1 MTGSRLP
8 PSPRV
13 EEIQRHLADHDVP
26 VELGPIQ
33 RAGTQGEMTSLYCR
47 DPVGSLIEISH
58 YPV

>member
-1 MTGSRLP
+1 
-8 PSPRV
+8 V
-13 EEIQRHLADHDVP
+13 

-33 RAGTQGEMTSLYCR
+33 RAGAQGEMTSLYCR